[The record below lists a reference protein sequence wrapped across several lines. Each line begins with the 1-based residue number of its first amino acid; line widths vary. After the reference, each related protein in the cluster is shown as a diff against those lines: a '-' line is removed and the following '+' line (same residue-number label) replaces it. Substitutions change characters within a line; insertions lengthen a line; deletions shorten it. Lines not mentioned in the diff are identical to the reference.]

1 MTAHPEH
8 KAPGTAGDTQF
19 ATAPPCAPCRRAVVP
34 QGSPVLQQSTWPAR
48 PSSIS
53 AWIHRDGNFP
63 LAQSKGARRVRSLED
78 GRAVPQACGG
88 SAPAFSSARTAPG
101 RPTPPRSAFPGARRC
116 QRGPKRRPELP
127 EAPRGA
133 ANPRRSAGG
142 AGPPRGSAAER
153 CPGGAEPRSAPW
165 RRPTGL
171 CPTARR
177 GERAA
182 ARPRRRG
189 KRR

>member
-1 MTAHPEH
+1 MGEGH
-8 KAPGTAGDTQF
+8 KDPSAGSTEAP
-19 ATAPPCAPCRRAVVP
+19 
-34 QGSPVLQQSTWPAR
+34 
-48 PSSIS
+48 
-53 AWIHRDGNFP
+53 RDGLQRRP
-63 LAQSKGARRVRSLED
+63 HGGLSASPGGRTRCPTGVRRLCSRVQLRADGA
-78 GRAVPQACGG
+78 G
-88 SAPAFSSARTAPG
+88 
-101 RPTPPRSAFPGARRC
+101 PPHAASERLPRARRC